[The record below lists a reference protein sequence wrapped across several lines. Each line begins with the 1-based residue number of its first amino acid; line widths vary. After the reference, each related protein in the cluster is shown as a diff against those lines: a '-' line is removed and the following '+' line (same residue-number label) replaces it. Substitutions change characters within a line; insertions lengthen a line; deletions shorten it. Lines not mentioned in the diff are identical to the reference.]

1 MACLIYEKRFHVH
14 SFFLSNQML
23 RHIADICIFEP
34 RIEIKVNGQHKH
46 TFVYKENSTFL
57 KIILIK
63 IHTIL
68 KELIH

>member
-1 MACLIYEKRFHVH
+1 
-14 SFFLSNQML
+14 ML